1 MKIAHFLL
9 QAGWKYTGARYKAL
23 FLPSHIPV
31 VDMDY
36 PGLRCRASSYPEFRL
51 SKPVHN
57 EPHTVQWIEE
67 MKPGEV
73 LYDIGAAI
81 GSYALIAG
89 KRGLTVFAFE
99 PFPASFAELVANCAL
114 NGLEK
119 GITLFNIALGER
131 TELSRFAYRSV
142 DAGETLHG
150 GLGGGGASAY
160 RLSAWALDEVREQA
174 SIPFPARIKIDVDGG
189 ELGVLKGARETLR
202 HCRGLQVEVRAAT
215 EAPVRAFLEQVGFAC
230 AREIPRIKKGKREK
244 VFDGV
249 KDLQWRKLS

>member
-9 QAGWKYTGARYKAL
+9 KVGWKYTGARYKAL

-51 SKPVHN
+51 SKPVRN
-57 EPHTVQWIEE
+57 EPHTVRFIEE
-67 MKPGEV
+67 MKPREV

-89 KRGLTVFAFE
+89 KRGLKVFAFE
-99 PFPASFAELVANCAL
+99 PFPASFAALLANREL
-114 NGLEK
+114 NGLEQD
-119 GITLFNIALGER
+119 ITLFNVALGER
-131 TELSRFAYRSV
+131 TELSPFAYRSV

-150 GLGGGGASAY
+150 GLGGAGESAY
-160 RLSAWALDEVREQA
+160 RLSAWALDAARAQA
-174 SIPFPARIKIDVDGG
+174 GIPFPARIKIDVDGG
-189 ELGVLKGARETLR
+189 ELGVLKGARETLQ
-202 HCRGLQVEVRAAT
+202 HCSGLQVEVRTAT
-215 EAPVRAFLEQVGFAC
+215 EASVRVFLEQSGFVC
-230 AREIPRIKKGKREK
+230 AREIPRVKKGKREK

-249 KDLQWRKLS
+249 KDLQWQKLS